1 MIYTPMTNKAI
12 KLMFKLHRDQT
23 DRSGLPYVFHPWH
36 VAESMDDEAST
47 IVALLHDSVE
57 DTEITLDELADM
69 GFPNEVIQAL
79 DLMTHRDGEDYFAYV
94 KKLAHNP
101 LARKV
106 KLADLKHNSDI
117 SRLETVTDKD
127 LERAEKYKKAIE
139 YLEGFQDTTYYLLW
153 GKQLGKR
160 EGSGRYQKDY
170 LFENGKWK
178 PDTMNTIM
186 DHLAGYDPS
195 QPICST
201 ERFGNKL
208 ILDDIEEITEKQ
220 AMEMMECSPI
230 S

>member
-12 KLMFKLHRDQT
+12 ILMFKLHRDQT

-57 DTEITLDELADM
+57 DTEITLDELAEM
-69 GFPNEVIQAL
+69 GFSDEVIQAL
-79 DLMTHRDGEDYFAYV
+79 DLMTHRDGDDYFVYV
-94 KKLAHNP
+94 RHLAHNP

-139 YLEGFQDTTYYLLW
+139 YLEGF
-153 GKQLGKR
+153 
-160 EGSGRYQKDY
+160 
-170 LFENGKWK
+170 
-178 PDTMNTIM
+178 
-186 DHLAGYDPS
+186 
-195 QPICST
+195 
-201 ERFGNKL
+201 
-208 ILDDIEEITEKQ
+208 
-220 AMEMMECSPI
+220 
-230 S
+230 